1 MNASCDRI
9 SQKSLR
15 ICYEPMQKKRLLIIG
30 LVWPEPSSTA
40 AGNRML
46 QLVHFFL
53 EQEYDITFASTAS
66 KTTLSMDLEE
76 LGVQTAFIRLNH
88 DSFDDFIRELN
99 PEIVLFDRFLT
110 EEQFGWRTAQFAPNA
125 LRILDTEDL
134 HSLRHTRHEAL
145 KADKPFSTDLWLQN
159 DMTKREM
166 ASIYRCDLSL
176 IISFY
181 EMQLLTD
188 SIKMDK
194 DILVHLPFLLDKIDV
209 SISKSWK
216 AFEQRKDIICI
227 GNGKHAPNIDA
238 IVWLKKKIWPSLRK
252 RLPKAELHI
261 YGAYF
266 PEHIKQMHNEKEGFL
281 IKGWTS
287 DLQNVFQ
294 NTRLNLAPLRFGAGI
309 KGKLIDAMQSGTP
322 SVTTSIGAEG
332 MHANL
337 DWSGRI
343 TYGVKDF
350 VEATVTMYNDDT
362 QWKQAQQNGIYI
374 INELYDKEAL
384 GKQLSSKIE
393 NVQQNLEQHRTRNFI
408 GSMLMHHTAAST
420 KYMSKWIASKNAA
433 DCINKPDAKRPNQ

>member
-1 MNASCDRI
+1 MNVSCDRI

-15 ICYEPMQKKRLLIIG
+15 ICYEPMHKKRLLIIG

-53 EQEYDITFASTAS
+53 EQGYDITFASTAS
-66 KTTLSMDLEE
+66 ETTLSLGLEE

-134 HSLRHTRHEAL
+134 HSLRHTRHEAF

-159 DMTKREM
+159 DMTKRET

-176 IISFY
+176 IISSY
-181 EMQLLTD
+181 EMQLLTN

-209 SISKSWK
+209 NITKTWK
-216 AFEQRKDIICI
+216 PFEQRKNIVCI

-238 IVWLKKKIWPSLRK
+238 IVWLKKRIWPSLRK
-252 RLPKAELHI
+252 RLPKAELHV

-266 PEHIKQMHNEKEGFL
+266 PEHIQQMHNEKEGFL
-281 IKGWTS
+281 IKGWAS
-287 DLQNVFQ
+287 DLQSVFQ
-294 NTRLNLAPLRFGAGI
+294 NAHLNLAPLRFGAGI
-309 KGKLIDAMQSGTP
+309 KGKLIDAMKSGTP
-322 SVTTSIGAEG
+322 SITTSIGAEG
-332 MHANL
+332 MHDSL

-343 TYGVKDF
+343 ADSANDF

-362 QWKQAQQNGIYI
+362 QWKQAQQNGVRI
-374 INELYDKEAL
+374 INGLYNKEAL
-384 GKQLSSKIE
+384 GERLKSIIE
-393 NVQQNLEQHRTRNFI
+393 SAQQNLEQHRARNFI

-420 KYMSKWIASKNAA
+420 KYMSKWIESKS
-433 DCINKPDAKRPNQ
+433 